1 MSEMTTPPA
10 YDRILDERGKVCPMP
25 VISLARMTN
34 ALPEARLLLL
44 ADDAAA
50 ESDVPAWCGLRGR
63 VLAWVGDAPDGRG
76 RAYLVVPSAG
86 GSDSADSSSSR

>member
-1 MSEMTTPPA
+1 VSEMTTPPA

-50 ESDVPAWCGLRGR
+50 
-63 VLAWVGDAPDGRG
+63 
-76 RAYLVVPSAG
+76 
-86 GSDSADSSSSR
+86 